1 MRKIKSLVV
10 LDIDRCRYLITC
22 NFNRL
27 EYLSMTEISRI
38 SNINYLN
45 YFLLQVLIRNVETK
59 FDGHRVLGKVNRIDN
74 F

>member
-1 MRKIKSLVV
+1 
-10 LDIDRCRYLITC
+10 
-22 NFNRL
+22 
-27 EYLSMTEISRI
+27 MTEISRI